1 MFTKLNYQPLSFH
14 ARPNKL
20 VGEKIY
26 FEHGEQNIYRSSSQK
41 KA

>member
-20 VGEKIY
+20 HRANQQVISYKRAKGFFHSPI
-26 FEHGEQNIYRSSSQK
+26 GW
-41 KA
+41 